1 MRKLILILFL
11 LVSMLAL
18 AQRPYIEFRENKGQ
32 WEENV
37 MFRARIPAGDLF
49 IEENALTYRF
59 YKEEDLNRI
68 DELHHQ
74 FIKNPTHQDSIINM
88 HAFKVEFKNALTP
101 TFKTSKVRPDYENYF
116 VGNDQSKWASN
127 VKKYEEVA
135 YQELYKNI
143 DLKFYLNKGILKYD
157 FIVLPEGNPNQIQ
170 LDYKG
175 VDELFLK
182 NGNLHIKTSVNEII
196 EQKPYAYQLINGI
209 EKEVKCSFVLE
220 NKTLSFKFP
229 KGYNKAYPL
238 IIDPALIFAS
248 YSGATVDNWG
258 FTSTF
263 NDAGNLFGGG
273 VSFGTGYPLTLGA
286 IQVLFGGG
294 YTDIS
299 ISKFST
305 NGSLLEYSTYL
316 GGAGAD
322 YPHSLIVNSND
333 ELLVFGTTNSPNFPT
348 TAGAYSTVKNSG
360 YDIYVSKFSAN
371 GQVLLASTF
380 VGGSSNDGLNSAAP
394 LKYNYAD
401 DHRGEIIVD
410 ANDNVYVA
418 TVTNSTDFPV
428 TAGVIQTNNAG
439 SSDGCVFKLSP
450 NLNTLLFSTYIGG
463 TGLDAAYS
471 LQFSTTGDILVAGG
485 TTSSNFPTTPTTL
498 NPTSLGNTDGWVAK
512 INNSA
517 TNLIASTY
525 IGTASSYNQCYFVQ
539 LDTADNVFVVGQTVG
554 GYPIFPA
561 TVYNNPN
568 SGQFIHKLTP
578 DLSTTVFSTT
588 FGTSSGQIDIALSA
602 FLVNEC
608 NYILISGWGGAVNG
622 SALATNSTTNGLPIT
637 LGAIQ
642 PTTDGSD
649 YYLVMFSEDAN
660 TIIYATFFGGN
671 ASFDHVDG
679 GTSRFDKRGIVYQA
693 VCASCFGATS
703 DFPTTPGAWS
713 NTDNGPN
720 CNLGVFKMD
729 LTNLTADAEVFTTP
743 FYCIGDT
750 VHFQN
755 LSNGGVSYFWDF
767 QDGNTST
774 DFQPSH
780 VFDSVGVYHVML
792 IALDSISCIL
802 VDTDYVD
809 VFVGGPPTA
818 ITNPVNA
825 ICRGDSVQLN
835 ASGGT
840 SYFWSPNYNITND
853 SIDNPFVFPDTTTL
867 YTVIVFDSCG
877 IDTSQ
882 LLVTVFQKNIS
893 ISPDTLIC
901 IGLSIQISASG
912 GVAYTW
918 QPATSL
924 NDTTIAN
931 PIASPTTSTT
941 YTVEITDANSCVWD
955 TSVTVSVD
963 TIVPIALTMND
974 TIICLG
980 DTIHFQNL
988 STNAFSYF
996 WDFQDGNTSTNFQP
1010 SHIFDSIGTYQVLLI
1025 AIDSIFCM
1033 LVDSDYVDIIVGGP
1047 PIAITNPVNGICRG
1061 DSVQLNASGGT
1072 SYVWSPNYNITN
1084 DSIDNPFVFPDTTTL
1099 YTVIVFDTCGTDTA
1113 QLLVTVFQK
1122 NISISPDTVICLGQS
1137 TQLTASSGVSYA
1149 WQPAASLNNATIA
1162 NPIASPTTSTT
1173 YTVEITDANSCVWD
1187 TSVTVSVD
1195 SIVPIAITMNDTT
1208 ICKGD
1213 TIQIYGSGT
1222 WGRTYN
1228 WTPTATLINPT
1239 DSNPFAFPSQNTTY
1253 IMEVINGCGSDFD
1266 TILVSIFEVYAT
1278 IVDDTSVCVGD
1289 RVNLWATGGETYLW
1303 SPTVGM
1309 NNPNISNPSATIFAP
1324 ITFSVAITDTNSCTT
1339 MLSVFVDTLTKPLID
1354 LGLDIKTNW
1363 GSPVQLNAVSNGL
1376 VFSWSPTQGLSCSDC
1391 PNPIVNVNQSSTFMV
1406 TVLGKNGCY
1415 NYDTISIFFDGA
1427 IYVPNSFT
1435 PDGDGINDIFFA
1447 YGVDIIE
1454 FEMYIFDRWG
1464 EKIFYSN
1471 DMKNGWD
1478 GLYKGTLVK
1487 NDVYVWKVT
1496 YKDVLKTY
1504 GEMLGTVTLVR

>member
-1 MRKLILILFL
+1 MSA
-11 LVSMLAL
+11 V
-18 AQRPYIEFRENKGQ
+18 AQRPYIEFKENKGQ

-37 MFRARIPAGDLF
+37 MFRAKIPAGDLF
-49 IEENALTYRF
+49 LENNALTYRF
-59 YKEEDLNRI
+59 FKEEDLIKI

-74 FIKNPTHQDSIINM
+74 FIKNPTHQDSIINT
-88 HAFKVEFKNALTP
+88 HAFKVEFKNSLTP
-101 TFKTSKVRPDYENYF
+101 TFKKDAIRPDYENYF

-127 VKKYEEVA
+127 VKKYEEIT
-135 YQELYKNI
+135 YKELYKNI
-143 DLKFYLNKGILKYD
+143 DLKFYLNQGILKYD
-157 FIVLPEGNPNQIQ
+157 FIIQPTGNPSQIQ
-170 LDYKG
+170 LDYQG
-175 VDELFLK
+175 IDALFLK

-196 EQKPYAYQLINGI
+196 EQKPYAYQLINGV
-209 EKEVKCSFVLE
+209 EKEVKCSFILE
-220 NKTLSFKFP
+220 NNILSFKFP

-258 FTSTF
+258 YTSTF

-273 VSFGTGYPLTLGA
+273 VSFGMGYPTTLGA
-286 IQVLFGGG
+286 IQTLFNGG

-316 GGAGAD
+316 GGSNSD
-322 YPHSLIVNSND
+322 YPHSLIVNSNG
-333 ELLVFGTTNSPNFPT
+333 ELLVFGTTKSSNFPT
-348 TAGAYSTVKNSG
+348 TAGAYNTTINGG
-360 YDIYVSKFSAN
+360 YDAYVAKFSVN
-371 GQVLLASTF
+371 GQVLLASTYI
-380 VGGSSNDGLNSAAP
+380 GGTLNDGLNNVAP

-401 DHRGEIIVD
+401 DHRGEIVVD
-410 ANDNVYVA
+410 ANDNIYVA
-418 TVTNSTDFPV
+418 TVTNSADFPI
-428 TAGVIQTNNAG
+428 TAGVIQTGNAG
-439 SSDGCVFKLSP
+439 ASDGCIFKLSP

-463 TGLDAAYS
+463 SGLDAAYS

-485 TTSSNFPTTPTTL
+485 TTSNDFPTTAGTL

-525 IGTASSYNQCYFVQ
+525 IGTANFYNQCYFVQ
-539 LDTADNVFVVGQTVG
+539 LDTADNVFVIGQTVG

-622 SALATNSTTNGLPIT
+622 SASATNSTTNGLPVT

-649 YYLVMFSEDAN
+649 YYLVMFSEDAD
-660 TIIYATFFGGN
+660 TILYATFFGGN
-671 ASFDHVDG
+671 TSFDHVDG
-679 GTSRFDKRGIVYQA
+679 GSSRFDKRGIVYQA
-693 VCASCFGATS
+693 VCASCFGSTS

-750 VHFQN
+750 VYFQN

-780 VFDSVGVYHVML
+780 VFDSIGTYHVLL
-792 IALDSISCIL
+792 IALDSISCML
-802 VDTDYVD
+802 LDSDFVD
-809 VFVGGPPTA
+809 VFIGGPPTA
-818 ITNPVNA
+818 ITNPING

-835 ASGGT
+835 ASGGAT
-840 SYFWSPNYNITND
+840 YVWTPNYNISND
-853 SIDNPFVFPDTTTL
+853 SIDNPMVWPDTTTL
-867 YTVIVFDSCG
+867 YTVLVFDSCG

-893 ISPDTLIC
+893 ISPDTVIC
-901 IGLSIQISASG
+901 LGQSAQLSASG
-912 GVAYTW
+912 GISYSW
-918 QPATSL
+918 QPIATL
-924 NDTTIAN
+924 NNAAIAN
-931 PIASPTTSTT
+931 PIATPITNTT
-941 YTVEITDANSCVWD
+941 YTVEITDVNSCVWD
-955 TSVTVSVD
+955 TSV
-963 TIVPIALTMND
+963 IV
-974 TIICLG
+974 
-980 DTIHFQNL
+980 
-988 STNAFSYF
+988 
-996 WDFQDGNTSTNFQP
+996 
-1010 SHIFDSIGTYQVLLI
+1010 V
-1025 AIDSIFCM
+1025 
-1033 LVDSDYVDIIVGGP
+1033 
-1047 PIAITNPVNGICRG
+1047 
-1061 DSVQLNASGGT
+1061 
-1072 SYVWSPNYNITN
+1072 
-1084 DSIDNPFVFPDTTTL
+1084 
-1099 YTVIVFDTCGTDTA
+1099 
-1113 QLLVTVFQK
+1113 
-1122 NISISPDTVICLGQS
+1122 
-1137 TQLTASSGVSYA
+1137 
-1149 WQPAASLNNATIA
+1149 
-1162 NPIASPTTSTT
+1162 
-1173 YTVEITDANSCVWD
+1173 
-1187 TSVTVSVD
+1187 VD

-1213 TIQIYGSGT
+1213 TVQIYGTG
-1222 WGRTYN
+1222 GQTYN

-1239 DSNPFAFPSQNTTY
+1239 DSNPSAFPTQNTTY
-1253 IMEVINGCGSDFD
+1253 IMEAKNGCGSGFD
-1266 TILVSIFEVYAT
+1266 TLIVSVLEVFVT
-1278 IVDDTSVCVGD
+1278 IVDDTTVCVGD

-1309 NNPNISNPSATIFAP
+1309 NNPNINNPSATIFSP
-1324 ITFSVAITDTNSCTT
+1324 ITFYVNVTDTNGCTT
-1339 MLSVFVDTLTKPLID
+1339 NLSVFVDTLTKPIVD

-1376 VFSWSPTQGLSCSDC
+1376 VFSWSPTQGLSCIDC
-1391 PNPIVNVNQSSTFMV
+1391 PNPIVNVIESSTYIV
-1406 TVLGKNGCY
+1406 TVLGKNRCY
-1415 NYDTISIFFDGA
+1415 NYDTISIYFDGA

-1435 PDGDGINDIFFA
+1435 PDGDGLNDIFFA

-1471 DMKNGWD
+1471 DMKNGWN
-1478 GLYKGTLVK
+1478 GLYKGVQVK
-1487 NDVYVWKVT
+1487 NDVYVWKIF
-1496 YKDVLKTY
+1496 YKDVLKKY
-1504 GEMLGTVTLVR
+1504 GEMIGTVTLVR